1 MAEGHGLSLI
11 TDEADQFR
19 KAANE
24 KPDPDAKGKKAD
36 RERQKE
42 LVEKAVKCFQ
52 VATTAEYQQRMRED
66 EDLKFDRALP
76 ADQWPEGIRTARAG
90 GIAEAGGVVN
100 ERPCLVINK
109 LDQPVQQVINEARG
123 ARIAVKI
130 KPKSDGAS
138 QEGAEIRQGIYRTI
152 EAESRAHIGRL
163 WALDRAVKCG
173 RGAYRVVTKY
183 SNDGDF
189 DQDIV
194 IERILN
200 QGSVYLDPFATE
212 PDWSDGEW
220 ALITSD
226 IPIDEYKRRYPKSKL
241 NGISAEELESI
252 GNKVPGWIGSTE
264 EEGSRTIRIAE
275 YFYFDHEDRDLVFVP
290 GSGKMWAD
298 KIPKHM
304 SLPPTAVIRTID
316 IRHLKWCVINCE
328 EVLEEEDRD
337 GRYIPIIPVIGKEY
351 NVGGDRSWKGVISNS
366 KDAQRSYNYMR
377 SAQVEAV
384 GLAPKA
390 PWIMAEGQ
398 DEGYETMWDQSN
410 TKNYTRLKYKP
421 VDFMGKPVAPPQRNV
436 AEPAIQAISMAVSAA
451 AEDIKSTTG
460 RFDPSLGRV
469 RADQS
474 GKAIGMLKE
483 SGEATTSNY
492 LENLTSI
499 SMHYEA
505 KVILDLM
512 PYVYDRP
519 GRVLRVMGEEE
530 HQDQTV
536 MLNQPFVMGQDGQPQ
551 PAPPPGMM
559 ERLGQ
564 AVGIGGKKRRDPR
577 FLDLRNGEY
586 SVEVSVGK
594 SFPTQREENAEM
606 LRSIIESAPGLT
618 PMLADLMVEQLDTPI
633 AKRAAER
640 LRKMNPQIQES
651 EQGEQELPP
660 EVQQKMQAMEQQ
672 MQQMT
677 QVLEQQNEE
686 IKSNRYKV
694 DKDYD
699 ARIKELQVRRE
710 IAMINAQATV
720 KNTDVKAQTDADIT
734 QMKIEAGAWDGE
746 RDREHEDTQSRRE
759 LLVDADQ
766 KERDRKEKRMERYEG
781 MAHEVRNQARERVAS
796 REDRDVER
804 ADTREDR
811 DATQAH
817 EGQMKYGDAMARR
830 REQDAQLQSDKDMR
844 YGDALHERTTQAAEH
859 ELEREGRDHDMTKT
873 LLTENSKQRHERG
886 MSAEQRKADEKNAKL
901 KANEKKTEK
910 K

>member
-1 MAEGHGLSLI
+1 MAEGRGLSLI
-11 TDEADQFR
+11 TDEAAQFKEATAKKDPADETKDKSERAR
-19 KAANE
+19 K
-24 KPDPDAKGKKAD
+24 
-36 RERQKE
+36 KE
-42 LVEKAVKCFQ
+42 LVELVVKRFQ
-52 VATTAEYQQRMRED
+52 TATTAEYQQRQRED

-76 ADQWPEGIRTARAG
+76 ADQWPEGIRTSRAG
-90 GIAEAGGVVN
+90 GVAETGGVVN

-109 LDQPVQQVINEARG
+109 LDQPVQQVLNEARG
-123 ARIAVKI
+123 ARISVKI

-138 QEGAEIRQGIYRTI
+138 QEGAEIRQALYRTI
-152 EAESRAHIGRL
+152 EQESRAQIARL

-173 RGAYRVVTKY
+173 RGAYRVTTKY
-183 SNDGDF
+183 TNDGDF

-200 QGSVYLDPFATE
+200 QGSVYLDPYAHE

-220 ALITSD
+220 AIITTD
-226 IPIDEYKRRYPKSKL
+226 VPVDEYKRRYPKSKL

-252 GNKVPGWIGSTE
+252 GNKVPGWIGTTE
-264 EEGSRTIRIAE
+264 EEGSKTIRIAE
-275 YFYFDHEDRDLVFVP
+275 HFYVEHEDRELVFVP
-290 GSGKMWAD
+290 GQGKAWRDELPEKM
-298 KIPKHM
+298 P
-304 SLPPTAVIRTID
+304 LPPNAVIRKID
-316 IRHLKWCVINCE
+316 VRRVRWCVVNAE
-328 EVLEEEDRD
+328 EVLEEADWD
-337 GRYIPIIPVIGKEY
+337 GRFIPIIPVIGKEY
-351 NVGGDRSWKGVISNS
+351 NVDGDRCWKGVISNS

-421 VDFMGKPVAPPQRNV
+421 VDFMGKPIPPPQRNV
-436 AEPAIQAISMAVSAA
+436 AEPAIQAISMAVNMAS
-451 AEDIKSTTG
+451 EDIKSTTG
-460 RFDPSLGRV
+460 RFDPSLGRN

-474 GKAIGMLKE
+474 GKAINLLKE

-536 MLNQPFVMGQDGQPQ
+536 MLNKPFVMGQNGQPQ

-564 AVGIGGKKRRDPR
+564 AVGIGPKKRDPR

-633 AKRAAER
+633 AKRAADR
-640 LRKMNPQIQES
+640 LRKLNPQIQES

-660 EVQQKMQAMEQQ
+660 EVQQKMAAMEQQ
-672 MQQMT
+672 MTQMT
-677 QVLEQQNEE
+677 EVLQQQNEE

-699 ARIKELQVRRE
+699 AKLKELQVRRE
-710 IAMINAQATV
+710 IAIITAQATV
-720 KNTDVKAQTDADIT
+720 ANTEKKTQTDEEIAG
-734 QMKIEAGAWDGE
+734 MKLQVGMASEE
-746 RDREHEDTQSRRE
+746 RDREHESIEGERERRSKVLDNE
-759 LLVDADQ
+759 LTRQ
-766 KERDRKEKRMERYEG
+766 FKRSDEHDK
-781 MAHEVRNQARERVAS
+781 MAHEAGMTAVERQAAREERERDIEAS
-796 REDRDVER
+796 REERDTTLQHERQMKFGDAMSRRSEQESQREHDRLTRAGDAVHERRTQAADQEAEERGRREEQAHELTKEER
-804 ADTREDR
+804 ADIRS
-811 DATQAH
+811 QV
-817 EGQMKYGDAMARR
+817 
-830 REQDAQLQSDKDMR
+830 
-844 YGDALHERTTQAAEH
+844 HERRMAE
-859 ELEREGRDHDMTKT
+859 
-873 LLTENSKQRHERG
+873 
-886 MSAEQRKADEKNAKL
+886 EQRKAEAK
-901 KANEKKTEK
+901 KPKEKK
-910 K
+910 